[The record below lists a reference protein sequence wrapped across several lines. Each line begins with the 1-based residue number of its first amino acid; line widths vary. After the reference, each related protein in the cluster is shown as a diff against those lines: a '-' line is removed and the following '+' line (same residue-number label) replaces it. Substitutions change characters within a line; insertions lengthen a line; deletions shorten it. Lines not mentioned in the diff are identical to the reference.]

1 LAYPRTPA
9 ASALDGPDP
18 TVQAGPHAEAD
29 AVVAESRSWW
39 TGRRL
44 ALLLAAGWLVQAGLR
59 AWFSRDQSIPL
70 ANPDETAYLIAA
82 RVLAGG
88 TGANFSGSTLYQ
100 GGYPLLITPVY
111 WFTHNPVT
119 VYHAVTIIN
128 AVVSALVMPLGY
140 LACRRLG
147 LDRPVAYAVAAL
159 AALVPAGFFYSQYA
173 MADAIFPVVMLAWL
187 LSVHSWLTATSPR
200 ARYAAAVGSAVAA
213 GFAYTTH
220 SRGLVM
226 LFGFAVVAAAI
237 AWRRRAYRGAALAA
251 GLAALVTVAAGW
263 SLNHYL
269 TAAIYPQGI
278 RSLSAQLRSTL
289 GNVNGVLH
297 VLEMAA
303 GQAWRL
309 TLDSWGIAGIGLI
322 AALAAIGW
330 RGLRWDYRV
339 MGALSIAV
347 TIVIACTAPAALP
360 ADQSQT
366 WASGRYLDGMIVTF
380 FIVGAVVL
388 LRVSSVRVLA
398 CAAAATAMTMLATVI
413 VAVYAGVSVPTAG
426 FGYAFNF
433 AEPAVLTQNWNQANV
448 LLATAVALGLLAVW
462 IAATYVVRRWPGRL
476 RAAGLGAIGAVVA
489 AVSLV
494 AMTQMTSHVSQA
506 GETSRAADLTGMI
519 TATGLR
525 PGEQLAIA
533 SNVSWYLSIP
543 QAFEIYWAEPESFNP
558 ASQSP
563 PANASVVETAW
574 PAGQP
579 ARASWP
585 NAPAGWRI
593 VASDPA
599 SAWPWVAWRKS

>member
-1 LAYPRTPA
+1 
-9 ASALDGPDP
+9 
-18 TVQAGPHAEAD
+18 
-29 AVVAESRSWW
+29 
-39 TGRRL
+39 
-44 ALLLAAGWLVQAGLR
+44 
-59 AWFSRDQSIPL
+59 
-70 ANPDETAYLIAA
+70 
-82 RVLAGG
+82 
-88 TGANFSGSTLYQ
+88 
-100 GGYPLLITPVY
+100 VY
-111 WFTHNPVT
+111 WFTSNPVT
-119 VYHAVTIIN
+119 VYHAVLIVN
-128 AVVSALVMPLGY
+128 AVISALVMPLGY

-147 LDRPVAYAVAAL
+147 LDRPVGYAVAAI
-159 AALVPAGFFYSQYA
+159 AALVPAGLFYSQYA

-187 LSVHSWLTATSPR
+187 LTVHSWLTATSPR
-200 ARYAAAVGSAVAA
+200 ARYAAAVGSALLA
-213 GFAYTTH
+213 GFAYTIH

-226 LFGFAVVAAAI
+226 LFGYAVVAAVV
-237 AWRRRAYRGAALAA
+237 AWRRRAYRASTVAA
-251 GLAALVTVAAGW
+251 GLAALVTVAAGR

-269 TAAIYPQGI
+269 TAAIYPQGV

-347 TIVIACTAPAALP
+347 TILIACTAPAALP
-360 ADQSQT
+360 AGQSQT

-398 CAAAATAMTMLATVI
+398 CAAAATAMTVLATVI

-462 IAATYVVRRWPGRL
+462 IAATYVVRRSPGRL
-476 RAAGLGAIGAVVA
+476 RTAGLGVIGAVVA

-494 AMTQMTSHVSQA
+494 AMTQMTSHVSQS
-506 GETSRAADLTGMI
+506 GETSLAADLTGMI
-519 TATGLR
+519 KATGLR
-525 PGEQLAIA
+525 PGEQIAIA
-533 SNVSWYLSIP
+533 SNVSWHLAIP
-543 QAFEIYWAEPESFNP
+543 QAFEIYWTEPESFNP

-599 SAWPWVAWRKS
+599 SALPWVAWRKG

>member
-9 ASALDGPDP
+9 AAA
-18 TVQAGPHAEAD
+18 QAEPHVD
-29 AVVAESRSWW
+29 AAGAVAESRSWW

-44 ALLLAAGWLVQAGLR
+44 VLLLAAGWLVQAGLR
-59 AWFSRDQSIPL
+59 AWFSRDQSVPL

-88 TGANFSGSTLYQ
+88 AGANFSGSTLYQ

-119 VYHAVTIIN
+119 VYHAVMIIN
-128 AVVSALVMPLGY
+128 AAISALVMPLGY

-147 LDRPVAYAVAAL
+147 LDRPVGYVVAAI
-159 AALVPAGFFYSQYA
+159 AALLPAGFFYSQYA
-173 MADAIFPVVMLAWL
+173 MADAIFPVLMLAWL
-187 LSVHSWLTATSPR
+187 LTVHRWLTATSPR

-226 LFGFAVVAAAI
+226 LFGSAVVAAAVT
-237 AWRRRAYRGAALAA
+237 WRRRAYLGSLVAA

-269 TAAIYPQGI
+269 TAAIYPQGT

-309 TLDSWGIAGIGLI
+309 TLDSWGIAAIGLI

-347 TIVIACTAPAALP
+347 TILIAGTAPAALP

-380 FIVGAVVL
+380 FIVGVVVL
-388 LRVSSVRVLA
+388 LRVASVRVLA
-398 CAAAATAMTMLATVI
+398 AAAAATAMTVLATVF

-462 IAATYVVRRWPGRL
+462 IAATFVVRRWPGRQ
-476 RAAGLGAIGAVVA
+476 RTAGLGVIGAVVA

-506 GETSRAADLTGMI
+506 GTTSRTADLSGMI
-519 TATGLR
+519 KATGLR
-525 PGEQLAIA
+525 PGEQIAIA

-543 QAFEIYWAEPESFNP
+543 QAFEIYWTEPESFDP

-563 PANASVVETAW
+563 PADASVVETAW
-574 PAGQP
+574 PGGQP

-593 VASDPA
+593 VASNPG
-599 SAWPWVAWRKS
+599 SAWPWVAWRKG